1 MSETDV
7 SGPEAPNPV
16 PEEQGEPAAAS
27 TPATTAI
34 DKDVTSGN
42 AAGGPGP
49 GAEATSPAG
58 PAAAAVPG

>member
-42 AAGGPGP
+42 AAGGPG
-49 GAEATSPAG
+49 AEATSPAG
-58 PAAAAVPG
+58 PAAAAV